1 MNLIG
6 DHTDY
11 SGGFVLP
18 LAIDLAT
25 TVRLTSRSTGR
36 FTAHSSLV
44 PDESVDVPLGAL
56 DAVPHRWARYVAGAV
71 RLLSDEGVTLGGV
84 EVRVDS
90 TLPVGAGLSSSAAL
104 VCATLGALL
113 DAAGRRWDRQGIAL
127 AARRVEN
134 EYLGAPVGVMDPT
147 VVMQARAGHALLLDA
162 RTLEREQ
169 IPVPLVPPGAHEGC
183 SLLVVDTGVSH
194 STGDH
199 AYAERVTQC
208 ATAAELLG
216 VASLRDVA
224 TVDALGALTDPV
236 LRARAR
242 HVVSENERVLT
253 VASLLR
259 QGRVQDIGPLLTA
272 SHRSLRDD
280 FAVSTDALDLVVSSA
295 LAAGAL
301 GARVTGAGFGGSAVV
316 LVPAAK
322 ARQVA
327 DEVRKS
333 LVSQGMSSPTVRSV
347 RASDAAGPVQ

>member
-11 SGGFVLP
+11 SGGLVLP
-18 LAIDLAT
+18 LAIDLGT

-36 FTAHSSLV
+36 FTAHSNLL
-44 PDESVDVPLGAL
+44 PDERVDVPLVAL
-56 DAVPHRWARYVAGAV
+56 DAVPYRWARYVAGAV
-71 RLLSDEGVTLGGV
+71 HLLSDDGVVVEGV
-84 EVRVDS
+84 EVEVDS
-90 TLPVGAGLSSSAAL
+90 DLPVGAGLSSSAAL

-113 DAAGRRWDRQGIAL
+113 DVTGRRWDRQRIAL
-127 AARRVEN
+127 AAQRVEN

-147 VVMQARAGHALLLDA
+147 VVMHARASHALLLDA
-162 RTLEREQ
+162 RTMAREQ
-169 IPVPLVPPGAHEGC
+169 IPLPLVPPGAPEGC
-183 SLLVVDTGVSH
+183 TLLVVDTHASH

-208 ATAAELLG
+208 AAAAEMLG
-216 VASLRDVA
+216 VTSLRDVE
-224 TVDALGALTDPV
+224 TVDALAPIADPV

-259 QGRVQDIGPLLTA
+259 HGRVKDIGPLLTA

-295 LAAGAL
+295 LDAGAL
-301 GARVTGAGFGGSAVV
+301 GGRVTGAGFGGSAVV
-316 LVPAAK
+316 LVPTAR

-327 DEVRKS
+327 EVVRKT
-333 LVSQGMSSPTVRSV
+333 LVAQGMAPPSVRSV
-347 RASDAAGPVQ
+347 RASDAAGPVP